1 MSGTTKIYICYPGQ
15 AIKEGKC
22 EYCNIQSRMKAN
34 GDAVRRFTADPKI
47 AKIAYYK
54 VNDDGDF
61 KILCTKGNA
70 NVKMSSGQGLS
81 NSGAGSHS
89 S

>member
-1 MSGTTKIYICYPGQ
+1 M
-15 AIKEGKC
+15 E
-22 EYCNIQSRMKAN
+22 AN

-61 KILCTKGNA
+61 QILCTKGKA

-81 NSGAGSHS
+81 DSGAGSHS